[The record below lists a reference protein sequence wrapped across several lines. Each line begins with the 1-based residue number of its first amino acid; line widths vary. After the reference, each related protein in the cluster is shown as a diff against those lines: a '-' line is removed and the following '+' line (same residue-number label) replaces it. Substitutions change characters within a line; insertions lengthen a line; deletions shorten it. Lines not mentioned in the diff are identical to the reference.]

1 MPMYLP
7 FSCSNCSVAIHYEFE
22 NLTTVFLTILYYL
35 KEAFSNKAK
44 KILSLAYRYKTK
56 IKSKRININLLISK
70 LLSHIVN
77 YI

>member
-1 MPMYLP
+1 MYLP
-7 FSCSNCSVAIHYEFE
+7 FSCSNSSVAIHYEFE
-22 NLTTVFLTILYYL
+22 NLSTVILTILYYL
-35 KEAFSNKAK
+35 KEAFSNNAK
-44 KILSLAYRYKTK
+44 IILTLAYRCKTK